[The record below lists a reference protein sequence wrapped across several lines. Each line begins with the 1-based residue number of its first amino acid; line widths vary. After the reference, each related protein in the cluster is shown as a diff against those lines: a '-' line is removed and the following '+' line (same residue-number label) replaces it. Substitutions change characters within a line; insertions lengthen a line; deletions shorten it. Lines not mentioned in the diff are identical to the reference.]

1 MQSSIMEEG
10 GILGFALIELFA
22 YIPAEGIRI
31 PLVNMVLLFLLLNVA
46 LIGFLFVYEVARIL
60 FLDVQDVS
68 GKGGIRLA
76 DSRLL
81 RAERSQQAKVLNFC
95 FTGFAGQSMLL
106 LGLAMITFWDSS
118 FLPQGAACGSWE
130 NNLCAIIQKDALEEL
145 TWMLSSGGQVA
156 FIVIWARSRK
166 IGSRLEDISFD
177 ASVGENRARM
187 AQLEDVIYLKQK
199 AIRKLVTD
207 DSWDRALKRI
217 DAVIEGHGEQLEGL
231 DLVRKTDAMM
241 EINAAMGRWDDA
253 ENNAVSILA
262 LRGGREAQIARLIL
276 VAASLSQ
283 RDFAEAKPRLALLPD
298 DDIEA
303 ARLQWFASLMQPKKR
318 KLDDKLKSL
327 LAVDPLMKRNIDLIR
342 RFIDGQAKTK
352 LNYRQN
358 PADRLILL
366 GDIARLRLTGKSE
379 AALNIL
385 EGYIK
390 DNSLED
396 WVHGGV
402 VCALLHLD
410 EGRVLTAT
418 NMAENLAKQQSR
430 HPHLRSL
437 LRHLESIGE
446 TISAS
451 SEPTGIEWLRDSGL
465 DWVNAWP
472 YRHTVAPAPALVTKE
487 LQKHAWQANGWIA
500 FGDENTFNNA
510 KKKSTAGWKLL
521 NSYKT
526 ESDFPPCLFTHMT
539 GVVVTI
545 GGMPVDLGLPGDI
558 DITEI
563 VKSGL
568 LD

>member
-1 MQSSIMEEG
+1 
-10 GILGFALIELFA
+10 
-22 YIPAEGIRI
+22 
-31 PLVNMVLLFLLLNVA
+31 
-46 LIGFLFVYEVARIL
+46 
-60 FLDVQDVS
+60 
-68 GKGGIRLA
+68 
-76 DSRLL
+76 
-81 RAERSQQAKVLNFC
+81 
-95 FTGFAGQSMLL
+95 
-106 LGLAMITFWDSS
+106 
-118 FLPQGAACGSWE
+118 
-130 NNLCAIIQKDALEEL
+130 
-145 TWMLSSGGQVA
+145 MLSSGGQVA

-385 EGYIK
+385 
-390 DNSLED
+390 SLI
-396 WVHGGV
+396 H
-402 VCALLHLD
+402 
-410 EGRVLTAT
+410 
-418 NMAENLAKQQSR
+418 
-430 HPHLRSL
+430 
-437 LRHLESIGE
+437 I
-446 TISAS
+446 
-451 SEPTGIEWLRDSGL
+451 
-465 DWVNAWP
+465 
-472 YRHTVAPAPALVTKE
+472 
-487 LQKHAWQANGWIA
+487 
-500 FGDENTFNNA
+500 
-510 KKKSTAGWKLL
+510 
-521 NSYKT
+521 
-526 ESDFPPCLFTHMT
+526 
-539 GVVVTI
+539 
-545 GGMPVDLGLPGDI
+545 
-558 DITEI
+558 
-563 VKSGL
+563 
-568 LD
+568 